1 MLSLELCERTAL
13 AEAVTTDTRLAVLRT
28 PMAEP
33 AVAPASLM
41 ETAVMETAVEA
52 AEVEATDVEMADSE
66 EVEVAADGEEAEVE
80 AEVAAENRHTEST
93 SAEPAVA
100 NLPGVKAAAAENGT
114 IEHFSIKHGA
124 IEPSQ
129 IKHGAIEHRK
139 TTPAAAAVR
148 SHRFK
153 RPSMRR
159 LILLGCIVLGMR
171 IFVGEASVV
180 PTASME
186 GTILVGDHLFM
197 DKLLYGPEIPLVH
210 WRLPAIRKVHRGDI
224 IVFRYPKDPSET
236 FLKRVAAV
244 GGDSLEIRGGAL
256 YVNSLPVKEPYAVHN
271 LPVYSA
277 RESWGPILVPE
288 GKLFVMGDNRDN
300 SSDSRDWGF
309 VPLDNVIG
317 EPIFVYWSYDA
328 PTSRWLDE
336 NLGHK
341 ISFYASIA
349 GNFFSHTRWNRTG
362 TLL

>member
-1 MLSLELCERTAL
+1 MADCLLTAGIHLIAAHATPANNNSSPFVFMLSLQLCERAALSEASTDPGLMGSGAGLTESAL
-13 AEAVTTDTRLAVLRT
+13 A
-28 PMAEP
+28 P
-33 AVAPASLM
+33 
-41 ETAVMETAVEA
+41 
-52 AEVEATDVEMADSE
+52 
-66 EVEVAADGEEAEVE
+66 
-80 AEVAAENRHTEST
+80 
-93 SAEPAVA
+93 
-100 NLPGVKAAAAENGT
+100 
-114 IEHFSIKHGA
+114 GA
-124 IEPSQ
+124 IADVIDPES
-129 IKHGAIEHRK
+129 GALDV
-139 TTPAAAAVR
+139 PAKRA
-148 SHRFK
+148 HRFN

-159 LILLGCIVLGMR
+159 LIVLACIVLAMR

-210 WRLPAIRKVHRGDI
+210 WRLPVIKTIHRGDI

-244 GGDSLEIRGGAL
+244 GGDVLEIRNGML
-256 YVNSLPVKEPYAVHN
+256 YVNSLPVAEPYAVHHT
-271 LPVYSA
+271 PVH
-277 RESWGPILVPE
+277 RPLESWGPILVPK
-288 GKLFVMGDNRDN
+288 GGLFVMGDNRDN

-309 VPLDNVIG
+309 VPVSNVIG
-317 EPIFVYWSYDA
+317 EPMFVYWSYDA